1 MDLRADFSGGRP
13 RRVFAREVYAV
24 LNRSRNFLYGERL
37 SGNHCATNDAN
48 SQIYGQSYHR
58 NVQGAEDSSVV
69 QRSGEACKDSVC
81 GVRYHGH
88 GEAGTD
94 SGKQSDDQ
102 RLLPKP
108 VSVQAE
114 KERGQQL
121 QNQNP
126 AKKLELYRVGCGN
139 SKYESESYELEYCR
153 SPLCNLTLPFRSQI
167 LLELLDNIPRQQIR
181 LSYRHDRR
189 RHQTTHKD
197 PEQRNPRQ
205 PAWKSIQYHRG
216 NNIDPS

>member
-1 MDLRADFSGGRP
+1 RQASKNS
-13 RRVFAREVYAV
+13 VF
-24 LNRSRNFLYGERL
+24 
-37 SGNHCATNDAN
+37 H
-48 SQIYGQSYHR
+48 I
-58 NVQGAEDSSVV
+58 
-69 QRSGEACKDSVC
+69 
-81 GVRYHGH
+81 RYHSH
-88 GEAGTD
+88 CEAATY

-139 SKYESESYELEYCR
+139 SKYESESYEFEYCR

-181 LSYRHDRR
+181 LSYRHNRR
-189 RHQTTHKD
+189 RHQSSNEH
-197 PEQRNPRQ
+197 PE
-205 PAWKSIQYHRG
+205 
-216 NNIDPS
+216 